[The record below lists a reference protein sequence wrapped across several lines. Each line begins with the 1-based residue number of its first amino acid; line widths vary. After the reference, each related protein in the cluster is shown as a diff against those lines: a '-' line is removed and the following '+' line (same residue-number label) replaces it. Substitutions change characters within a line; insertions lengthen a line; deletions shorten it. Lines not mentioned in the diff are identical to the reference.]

1 MDVDVVVFVFLMG
14 SGSLILGESPAGL
27 RRFLE
32 HIQTFR
38 DQLDSAP
45 PWERRA
51 SMSEVD
57 LQPVR
62 MFCRVA
68 GVVLIL
74 LSAVGLA
81 ELV

>member
-14 SGSLILGESPAGL
+14 CGSLILGEHPEGL

-32 HIQTFR
+32 HIQAFR
-38 DQLDSAP
+38 DQLGSAP

-51 SMSEVD
+51 SMSEID
-57 LQPVR
+57 LRPVR
-62 MFCRVA
+62 IFCRIA
-68 GVVLIL
+68 GAVLIL